1 MINNINDMKGRVA
14 MIVGFVACPCH
25 LPITL
30 PIAISLTAGTAT
42 GVWLTNNTFLLALIM
57 TVVFLG
63 GLGLG
68 YYWLNKEE
76 HSAPKLERGPK
87 NVVVV
92 TSSACDS
99 CEETVAMWK
108 ILQAEHRFKL
118 SVVDLKTKAG
128 RRLAGEKNIF
138 STPVTI
144 INDQIAFRGTPKLD
158 HAVAAVKG

>member
-1 MINNINDMKGRVA
+1 MKNNVNEAKGWLA
-14 MIVGFVACPCH
+14 MVVGFVACPCH

-42 GVWLTNNTFLLALIM
+42 GAWLTNNTILLGSIM
-57 TVVFLG
+57 TVIFLG

-68 YYWLNKEE
+68 YYWMNKEE
-76 HSAPKLERGPK
+76 QSAPKLKRGPK

-99 CEETVAMWK
+99 CEETVALWTNLK
-108 ILQAEHRFKL
+108 SEHRFKL
-118 SVVDLKTKAG
+118 RIVDLKTNAG

-144 INDQIAFRGTPKLD
+144 INNQITFRGTPRRNQ
-158 HAVAAVKG
+158 AVAAVRK

>member
-1 MINNINDMKGRVA
+1 MVNSVNEAKGWVA
-14 MIVGFVACPCH
+14 MVVGFIACPCH

-42 GVWLTNNTFLLALIM
+42 GVWLTNNTFLLGSIM
-57 TVVFLG
+57 TVIFLG

-68 YYWLNKEE
+68 YYWINKEE
-76 HSAPKLERGPK
+76 QSAPKLMHGPK

-92 TSSACDS
+92 TLSACDS
-99 CEETVAMWK
+99 CEETVALWK
-108 ILQAEHRFKL
+108 NLKAEHRFKL
-118 SVVDLKTKAG
+118 RVVDLKTKAG

-144 INDQIAFRGTPKLD
+144 INNQIAFRGTPKRKQ
-158 HAVAAVKG
+158 AAAAVRK